1 MQEPSIRGRVIRD
14 MIAHVTNDNLIGKKI
29 KSGELRKNLVEPKWK
44 CPDCFTMQQ
53 VKMSCFQME
62 YLCRKS
68 QKGLCHFTASWR
80 RLYWSHA
87 QCLPLFC
94 RFVL

>member
-44 CPDCFTMQQ
+44 CPDCFTM
-53 VKMSCFQME
+53 
-62 YLCRKS
+62 
-68 QKGLCHFTASWR
+68 
-80 RLYWSHA
+80 
-87 QCLPLFC
+87 
-94 RFVL
+94 